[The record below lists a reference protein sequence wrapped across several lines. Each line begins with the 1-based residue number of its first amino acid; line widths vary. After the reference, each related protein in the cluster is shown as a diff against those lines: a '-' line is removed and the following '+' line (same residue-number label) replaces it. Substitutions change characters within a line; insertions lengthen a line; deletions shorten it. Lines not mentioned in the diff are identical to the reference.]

1 LCRKIDAI
9 LLAILIFSGWKINHL
24 TEFNRQADESIAPI
38 WVRPSAKAAQDALK
52 SGGVG
57 GSQHA
62 ARPRGQVPEAVMD
75 EIISA
80 FAYHYDY
87 LLLLFLRVSGLI
99 LPSPIF
105 GRRNLPNRVKIVIL
119 CDTDYLVH
127 GGTPVTGTLAY
138 ETLPEYVLLS
148 IKELMF
154 GLRSVCQTIFFNLV
168 YSAGQMID
176 MQIGFGIVS
185 VYDIQNSSQVPVIGN
200 LLNILLLIVFFSVN
214 GHLKLVS
221 ILYATVEKVPVG
233 HVQLSPDLV
242 LAILEAFS
250 LSFVLAV
257 MVAMPIIASGMILEV
272 VMGVLIRSVPQM
284 NMFVVGIPLKLPSAW
299 SC

>member
-1 LCRKIDAI
+1 MA
-9 LLAILIFSGWKINHL
+9 
-24 TEFNRQADESIAPI
+24 
-38 WVRPSAKAAQDALK
+38 
-52 SGGVG
+52 
-57 GSQHA
+57 
-62 ARPRGQVPEAVMD
+62 
-75 EIISA
+75 
-80 FAYHYDY
+80 
-87 LLLLFLRVSGLI
+87 
-99 LPSPIF
+99 
-105 GRRNLPNRVKIVIL
+105 
-119 CDTDYLVH
+119 
-127 GGTPVTGTLAY
+127 GTPIVGNLAY
-138 ETLPEYVLLS
+138 GTLPEYVLLC

-154 GLRSVCQTIFFNLV
+154 GLSLGFVTTIFFNLV

-284 NMFVVGIPLKLPSAW
+284 NMFVIGIPLKIAVGLVVLMASIPVFVGFTDQIFSDMFRAVGRVFDTIGVLP
-299 SC
+299 

>member
-1 LCRKIDAI
+1 M
-9 LLAILIFSGWKINHL
+9 
-24 TEFNRQADESIAPI
+24 E
-38 WVRPSAKAAQDALK
+38 
-52 SGGVG
+52 
-57 GSQHA
+57 
-62 ARPRGQVPEAVMD
+62 

-105 GRRNLPNRVKIVIL
+105 GRRNLPNRVKIVFCVIL
-119 CDTDYLVH
+119 TYLFMA
-127 GGTPVTGTLAY
+127 GTPIVGNLAY
-138 ETLPEYVLLS
+138 GTLPEYVLLC

-154 GLRSVCQTIFFNLV
+154 GLSLGFVTTIFFNLV

-284 NMFVVGIPLKLPSAW
+284 NMFVIGIPLKIAVGLVVLMASIPVFVGFTDQIFSDMFRAVGRVFDTIGVLP
-299 SC
+299 

>member
-1 LCRKIDAI
+1 M
-9 LLAILIFSGWKINHL
+9 
-24 TEFNRQADESIAPI
+24 T
-38 WVRPSAKAAQDALK
+38 
-52 SGGVG
+52 
-57 GSQHA
+57 
-62 ARPRGQVPEAVMD
+62 
-75 EIISA
+75 
-80 FAYHYDY
+80 Y
-87 LLLLFLRVSGLI
+87 LFMA
-99 LPSPIF
+99 
-105 GRRNLPNRVKIVIL
+105 
-119 CDTDYLVH
+119 
-127 GGTPVTGTLAY
+127 GTPIVGNLAY
-138 ETLPEYVLLS
+138 GTLPEYVLLC

-154 GLRSVCQTIFFNLV
+154 GLSLGFVTTIFFNLV

-284 NMFVVGIPLKLPSAW
+284 NMFVIGIPLKIAVGLVVLMASIPVFVGFTDQIFSDMFRAVGRVFDTIGVLP
-299 SC
+299 